1 MSSLK
6 SAKSTYTI
14 KDIFALPEGQRAEL
28 LDGKL
33 YMMAPPTTTHQRLL
47 NYICMEINLYIRQN
61 AGACEVFPA
70 PYGVFLDKDEE
81 RYVEPDISVICDKDK
96 IDERGCHGAPDW
108 VVEIVSPSS
117 RTMDYYIKL
126 SEYKKAGVREYWIV
140 DPDKQIVL
148 VYGMEA
154 GDAPVIYGFDRGIKV
169 GIYDDLE
176 IDLSGMRMR
185 KR

>member
-47 NYICMEINLYIRQN
+47 NYICMEINLY
-61 AGACEVFPA
+61 
-70 PYGVFLDKDEE
+70 
-81 RYVEPDISVICDKDK
+81 VEPDISVICDKEK

-148 VYGMEA
+148 VYAMEA